1 MKISCKK
8 KSEIVEDL
16 SIRLEVE
23 NSTHELEA
31 LDLFCCPCVVG
42 RGDRKVSNE
51 GFLSS
56 LLLNLK
62 IEIGKTRVGECSLV
76 SIAVTVQG
84 LATLAFSPPIQT
96 YFGDKPFKFNLGAV
110 KASKEIMSQE
120 LGAISQDEEESL
132 C

>member
-1 MKISCKK
+1 M
-8 KSEIVEDL
+8 
-16 SIRLEVE
+16 
-23 NSTHELEA
+23 
-31 LDLFCCPCVVG
+31 G
-42 RGDRKVSNE
+42 RGDRKIPNE

-62 IEIGKTRVGECSLV
+62 IEIGKMRVGGCSLV

-84 LATLAFSPPIQT
+84 LASLALSPPIQS

-110 KASKEIMSQE
+110 KASKEILSQE
-120 LGAISQDEEESL
+120 LGAISQDEEESV

>member
-1 MKISCKK
+1 M
-8 KSEIVEDL
+8 EDL

-96 YFGDKPFKFNLGAV
+96 YFWDKPFKFNLGAV
-110 KASKEIMSQE
+110 KASKEMSQE